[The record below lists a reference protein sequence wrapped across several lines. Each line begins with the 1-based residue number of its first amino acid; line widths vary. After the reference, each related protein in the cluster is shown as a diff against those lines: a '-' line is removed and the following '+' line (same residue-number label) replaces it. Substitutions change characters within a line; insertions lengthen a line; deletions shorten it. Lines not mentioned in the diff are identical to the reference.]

1 MLRISRPSYS
11 YQLGDFKHELHTFR
25 MKTLILHLLVPTKQ
39 LPVHLKAVN
48 LEPFQPSLTV
58 LSLSFSGEEIKIK
71 VVDFGN
77 AIHWVHREVQQT
89 AVMIIVH
96 NC

>member
-1 MLRISRPSYS
+1 M
-11 YQLGDFKHELHTFR
+11 T
-25 MKTLILHLLVPTKQ
+25 TLISLLLVPTKQ

-48 LEPFQPSLTV
+48 PEPFQPSLTV

-89 AVMIIVH
+89 VMIIVH